1 MIDVGEFEEKF
12 RKLLNLYEKVGQE
25 YASAKAQSWHLQEMK
40 SPMFSAELLGAE
52 GGTVG
57 EREAKAKTSNAYL
70 THLEGTRV
78 AIENE
83 LKLKV
88 KLERIQMSY
97 EALRSLASQ
106 TTASLR
112 FGG

>member
-1 MIDVGEFEEKF
+1 MIDFENKF
-12 RKLLNLYEKVGQE
+12 RELLSKYEKTGLE
-25 YASAKAQSWHLQEMK
+25 YAEAKSQSWHLQEMK
-40 SPMFSAELLGAE
+40 SPIFSSELLSAEGN
-52 GGTVG
+52 TVG

-70 THLEGTRV
+70 THLQGTAV
-78 AIENE
+78 AVEKE

-88 KLERIQMSY
+88 KLERLSMAY

-106 TTASLR
+106 QTASMR